1 MLPKARQLGEGI
13 SSSLTI
19 RASGLRQRLR
29 LVGPVGQCLGQI
41 RKVDEKAALLIRLQP
56 CKKSITI
63 RSQGVLSLSQVP
75 LNEPRLV
82 WHRYHWRR
90 PICSFSTAHRI
101 ACQRPAGCR
110 KHPNGP
116 LDPRQGLDKQRLGQL
131 INLVSDIGL
140 GSPADRAR
148 DILGRVY
155 EYFLSQFAGRRGQ
168 ERGQFYTPTHVVRVL
183 VEMPA
188 INRKVPTGISR
199 LGRGTVVTRGFAGCM
214 KWW

>member
-1 MLPKARQLGEGI
+1 MHLDGNSIAERGQGLFEGAQPAGSAWVDQARCFALVNTERAGKLGDSYLAGAQCAAQRRLQRYRRLRRYQVLPKARQLGEGI

-90 PICSFSTAHRI
+90 PICSFATAHRI

-110 KHPNGP
+110 KHPERTARPSPGSRQAAARP
-116 LDPRQGLDKQRLGQL
+116 ADQPRQ
-131 INLVSDIGL
+131 
-140 GSPADRAR
+140 
-148 DILGRVY
+148 
-155 EYFLSQFAGRRGQ
+155 
-168 ERGQFYTPTHVVRVL
+168 
-183 VEMPA
+183 
-188 INRKVPTGISR
+188 
-199 LGRGTVVTRGFAGCM
+199 
-214 KWW
+214 

>member
-1 MLPKARQLGEGI
+1 MYFPYPKSRSTSHGWCGTATIGGAQFARSRLRTA
-13 SSSLTI
+13 SP
-19 RASGLRQRLR
+19 ASGRPD
-29 LVGPVGQCLGQI
+29 VGN
-41 RKVDEKAALLIRLQP
+41 
-56 CKKSITI
+56 T
-63 RSQGVLSLSQVP
+63 
-75 LNEPRLV
+75 
-82 WHRYHWRR
+82 
-90 PICSFSTAHRI
+90 
-101 ACQRPAGCR
+101 
-110 KHPNGP
+110 PNGP

-214 KWW
+214 KW

>member
-56 CKKSITI
+56 CRKSITI

-90 PICSFSTAHRI
+90 PICSFATAHRI

-155 EYFLSQFAGRRGQ
+155 EYFLS
-168 ERGQFYTPTHVVRVL
+168 
-183 VEMPA
+183 
-188 INRKVPTGISR
+188 
-199 LGRGTVVTRGFAGCM
+199 
-214 KWW
+214 

>member
-1 MLPKARQLGEGI
+1 M
-13 SSSLTI
+13 
-19 RASGLRQRLR
+19 
-29 LVGPVGQCLGQI
+29 
-41 RKVDEKAALLIRLQP
+41 
-56 CKKSITI
+56 
-63 RSQGVLSLSQVP
+63 
-75 LNEPRLV
+75 

-90 PICSFSTAHRI
+90 PICSFATAHRI

-155 EYFLSQFAGRRGQ
+155 EYFLSQFAGAEGKNGASSLYADPRCAGAGRDAGDQ
-168 ERGQFYTPTHVVRVL
+168 SQGSNGNIPPWTRHSCHPGLYRMHEL
-183 VEMPA
+183 VMTARHPDQLLPISFKVPDDLPA
-188 INRKVPTGISR
+188 IHRR
-199 LGRGTVVTRGFAGCM
+199 
-214 KWW
+214 